1 VKALKR
7 KGAFDEAPRL
17 NKYEMELSRGASHIA
32 SMLYEQSMLAAVR
45 ETILEFEASHGRD
58 DLRAFAHALLK
69 RLEQR
74 GKPAVGK
81 VLREFIELGRLPEQ
95 TLSAPT
101 RSVPTRMPVAPK
113 SRRAQSGKVNECE
126 TGEAV

>member
-17 NKYEMELSRGASHIA
+17 NEYEMELSRGASHIA
-32 SMLYEQSMLAAVR
+32 SMLYEQSMVAAVR

-58 DLRAFAHALLK
+58 DLRTFAHAFLK

-74 GKPAVGK
+74 GKPAAGK
-81 VLREFIELGRLPEQ
+81 VLREFIERGRLPER

-101 RSVPTRMPVAPK
+101 RPVPTRKPVAQK
-113 SRRAQSGKVNECE
+113 WRS
-126 TGEAV
+126 T